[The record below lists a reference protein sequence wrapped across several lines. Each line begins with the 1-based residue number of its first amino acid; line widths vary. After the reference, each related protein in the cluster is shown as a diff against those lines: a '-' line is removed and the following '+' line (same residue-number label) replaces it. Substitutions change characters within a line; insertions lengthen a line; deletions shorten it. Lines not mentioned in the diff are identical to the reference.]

1 MTRILKTLTTVSLGA
16 LLVTGVACQDRE
28 TEEALNTCRND
39 LSNEQKK
46 EASQQTAINE
56 FKTQLAAAQ
65 AKIADLTKES
75 SGTARNGKAGKAME
89 EKGKGSEVKKA
100 EGAKPEN
107 EKAAAKAEKTEKMG
121 KMGKMGKIGKM
132 EKKEEKKEE
141 AAK

>member
-16 LLVTGVACQDRE
+16 LLLTSVACQDKE

-46 EASQQTAINE
+46 EASQQTTIDELKA
-56 FKTQLAAAQ
+56 QLAAAQ

-75 SGTARNGKAGKAME
+75 ETAKNGKAGKAME
-89 EKGKGSEVKKA
+89 EKGEGGGAKKA

-107 EKAAAKAEKTEKMG
+107 EKAATKAEKMEKMG
-121 KMGKMGKIGKM
+121 KKGKMEKMEKM
-132 EKKEEKKEE
+132 EKKEEKKGE